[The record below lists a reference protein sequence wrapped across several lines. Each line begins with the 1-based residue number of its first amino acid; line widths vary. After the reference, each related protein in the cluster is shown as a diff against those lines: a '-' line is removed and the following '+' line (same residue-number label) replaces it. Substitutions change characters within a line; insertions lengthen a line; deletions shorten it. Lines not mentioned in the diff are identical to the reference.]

1 LAILG
6 LRFYT
11 VAALAGFGIA
21 WGSGIYLA
29 LIGFRGNP
37 AECTSACLL
46 GLVPGG
52 LGWLLVLVCGHRAFI
67 LFFVNPR
74 REKGKLSESLEIGR
88 GLEEERIL
96 EITRETLAHRR
107 MSKRLRNVET
117 LAWSDTQRWEWLR
130 FKWQGYRKPSM
141 LVVSAGLRGR
151 LKLEDWKTY
160 LSWHYLQHKPR
171 QTWYVAQPT
180 LRALLPV
187 LLFSAVAV
195 SLNFNIGPY
204 ASELFGAIFGP
215 PVLLLFGYLIGPAI
229 RRLFLRL
236 DAVAAESLGSMTLFS
251 LFTMIDGL
259 QLPENENAKK
269 RVGWAARLWP
279 EPHITERMAN
289 LQRTF
294 QSISPNSQI
303 PRIASNANAP
313 LPSAYGQVEV
323 YAVSRLARVR

>member
-1 LAILG
+1 LASLG

-11 VAALAGFGIA
+11 VAALAGFGIT

-52 LGWLLVLVCGHRAFI
+52 LGWLLVLVCGHRTFI
-67 LFFVNPR
+67 LFFANPR

-88 GLEEERIL
+88 GLEEERVL
-96 EITRETLAHRR
+96 EITREILAHRR

-180 LRALLPV
+180 LRTLLPV

-251 LFTMIDGL
+251 LFTKIDGL
-259 QLPENENAKK
+259 QLRENENAKK

-279 EPHITERMAN
+279 EPNITERMAN

-303 PRIASNANAP
+303 H
-313 LPSAYGQVEV
+313 V
-323 YAVSRLARVR
+323 